1 MAVSLLAVMTKQL
14 PILLKMV
21 YVLLL
26 VLFFVCF
33 VMSVQATGIFEFFST
48 DITLIISRELNTE
61 ITHIISNSN
70 LLFFKEAL
78 QTNVI
83 RFFNDDFI
91 RRSKDGH

>member
-1 MAVSLLAVMTKQL
+1 MVN
-14 PILLKMV
+14 ILL
-21 YVLLL
+21 LD
-26 VLFFVCF
+26 LFFVCF

-83 RFFNDDFI
+83 RFFNDDI
-91 RRSKDGH
+91 LGEAKMDIDRICSSVSRVEVDGGL